1 MSHDASASAPA
12 TDDATVTHTFPPIPE
27 ERWITPA
34 SEDFQNPPKAR
45 AYLWP
50 VVWIGVALLV
60 GWLLADLPWTTHH
73 MNH

>member
-1 MSHDASASAPA
+1 MGHDQTETKPGN
-12 TDDATVTHTFPPIPE
+12 DDAEVVHTFPPVPE

-34 SEDFQNPPKAR
+34 PEDFQHSPSPF

-60 GWLLADLPWTTHH
+60 GWLLADQPWTTHH
-73 MNH
+73 MDH